1 MTAFLAAGSGF
12 EWSTGVKIILITVV
26 SLMLLATVI
35 LLVTEIVGKRRVN
48 GTFVVETVADETA
61 LTSPE
66 PEPEAEPAPAV
77 IAEHKTDEELQL
89 DEGAVVVDDGE
100 NEDSGVVM
108 LGKLRLKVRYDRSFT
123 AKLIQSDDILKSR
136 YSELKCEL
144 MRYAIKPRMSWS
156 TESFYKGRVTYAK
169 FAIRGK
175 TLSLYLALSP
185 QEFENTKYKYE
196 DAGGIVKYAKTPMRL
211 KLRSERSVRWAK
223 ELIALL
229 AGVNGLIRSD
239 TEEVDY
245 RPEYRDT
252 TSLVHDK
259 LIKLY
264 YSGEQVGVIPE
275 GEVKEE
281 IAVAEIAEN
290 TASPAAERKEVVE
303 ESEPL
308 PERGFEILSEV
319 RAEDVAEA
327 ISDEEANVLVEEK
340 AVEPESRQERPKK
353 KKFGIV
359 NVNSLSEHYSSGEK
373 VTLESLKR
381 KDLIAPSTTFYKV
394 LADGRL
400 DKPLIVEADDFSMEA
415 VKMIVLTGGRVI
427 HNIYKDEK

>member
-26 SLMLLATVI
+26 SVMLLATVI

-123 AKLIQSDDILKSR
+123 AKLIQSDDILKGR

-144 MRYAIKPRMSWS
+144 MRYALKPRMSWS
-156 TESFYKGRVTYAK
+156 TESFYKCRVTYAK

-175 TLSLYLALSP
+175 TLSLYLALNP
-185 QEFENTKYKYE
+185 REFENTKYKYE
-196 DAGGIVKYAKTPMRL
+196 DAGGVVKYAKTPMRL
-211 KLRSERSVRWAK
+211 KLRSDRSVSWAK
-223 ELIALL
+223 ELIDLL
-229 AGVNGLIRSD
+229 AGMNGLIRSN
-239 TEEVDY
+239 TEKSDY

-264 YSGEQVGVIPE
+264 YSGEQVGVVPE
-275 GEVKEE
+275 GEEKEE

-290 TASPAAERKEVVE
+290 AASPAAESNDVVE
-303 ESEPL
+303 KSESL
-308 PERGFEILSEV
+308 PERSFEILPEV
-319 RAEDVAEA
+319 RADEVAEA

-359 NVNSLSEHYSSGEK
+359 NVNSLSEHYSPGEK

-427 HNIYKDEK
+427 HNIYKNEK